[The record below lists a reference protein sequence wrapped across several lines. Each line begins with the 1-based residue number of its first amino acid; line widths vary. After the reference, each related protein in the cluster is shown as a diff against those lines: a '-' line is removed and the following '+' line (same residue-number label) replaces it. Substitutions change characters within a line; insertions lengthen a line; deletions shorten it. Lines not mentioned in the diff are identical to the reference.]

1 MKKIIYILFIS
12 FLFICCNSDHEPT
25 VVKSDSIENEI
36 KEEPISNY
44 LLGEVKVK
52 WNAFKH
58 ISKAIVGGE
67 FTNIQVTNFNDSTNL
82 YAAIEG
88 VSFELDVKSTKTG
101 DTLRDYKIYN
111 SFFGTMLN
119 TQYISGKILSLN
131 ENKTGLV
138 LITMNEV
145 SKEISFDW
153 DIDQSHE
160 FFLKTS
166 IDVLNWNASSAL
178 NALNE
183 VCLEKHTGPD
193 GINKL
198 WPNVD
203 IVVIA
208 KLIPLD

>member
-1 MKKIIYILFIS
+1 
-12 FLFICCNSDHEPT
+12 
-25 VVKSDSIENEI
+25 VKSDSIENEI

>member
-1 MKKIIYILFIS
+1 MKKIIYILFVS
-12 FLFICCNSDHEPT
+12 FLFVGCSENVEPA
-25 VVKSDSIENEI
+25 VVKINSIES
-36 KEEPISNY
+36 KEKIEPISNY
-44 LLGEVKVK
+44 LLGEVIVK

-58 ISKAIVGGE
+58 ISKAIVSGE
-67 FTNIQVTNFNDSTNL
+67 FINIQVTNFKDSSDL
-82 YAAIEG
+82 YTAIEG

-119 TQYISGKILSLN
+119 TQYISGEILSLN
-131 ENKTGLV
+131 KNKTGLV
-138 LITMNEV
+138 LITMNGV
-145 SKEISFDW
+145 SKEVSFDW

-166 IDVLNWNASSAL
+166 IDVLKWDASSAL

-208 KLIPLD
+208 KLIALD

>member
-1 MKKIIYILFIS
+1 MKKIIYILFVS
-12 FLFICCNSDHEPT
+12 FLFVGCSSEVEPA
-25 VVKSDSIENEI
+25 VVKNNSIENAVK
-36 KEEPISNY
+36 KEPPSNY
-44 LLGEVKVK
+44 LLGEVTVK

-58 ISKAIVGGE
+58 LSKAIVGGE
-67 FTNIQVTNFNDSTNL
+67 FIDIQVTDFKDSSDL
-82 YAAIEG
+82 YSAIEG

-131 ENKTGLV
+131 KNKTGMV
-138 LITMNEV
+138 LITMNNV
-145 SKEISFDW
+145 SKEVSFDW
-153 DIDQSHE
+153 DIDQTDE

-166 IDVLNWNASSAL
+166 IDVLNWGASSAL

-193 GINKL
+193 GVNKL

-208 KLIPLD
+208 KLISID

>member
-1 MKKIIYILFIS
+1 MKKIIYLVFVG
-12 FLFICCNSDHEPT
+12 FLFSGCVEDVDPA
-25 VVKSDSIENEI
+25 IENTNLTEL
-36 KEEPISNY
+36 KEKKEPISNY
-44 LLGEVKVK
+44 LLGEVNVK

-58 ISKAIVGGE
+58 LSKAIVGGE
-67 FTNIQVTNFNDSTNL
+67 FINIQVTNFKDSTDL
-82 YAAIEG
+82 YTAIEG
-88 VSFELDVKSTKTG
+88 VSFKIDVKSTKTG

-111 SFFGTMLN
+111 SFFGTMLD
-119 TQYISGKILSLN
+119 TQYISGEILSLN
-131 ENKTGLV
+131 KNKTGQV
-138 LITMNEV
+138 LITMNGI
-145 SKEISFDW
+145 SKEVSFDW

-166 IDVLNWNASSAL
+166 IDVLNWNANSAL

-208 KLIPLD
+208 KLIAID

>member
-1 MKKIIYILFIS
+1 MIKLIYILFVS
-12 FLFICCNSDHEPT
+12 FLFIGCSSDAEPIA
-25 VVKSDSIENEI
+25 VKSSSIE
-36 KEEPISNY
+36 KEVKKEPLSKY

-67 FTNIQVTNFNDSTNL
+67 FINIQVTNFSDSTDL
-82 YAAIEG
+82 YNAIEG

-119 TQYISGKILSLN
+119 TPYISGEILSLH

-138 LITMNEV
+138 LITMNDV
-145 SKEISFDW
+145 SKEVSFDW

-208 KLIPLD
+208 KLIALD

>member
-1 MKKIIYILFIS
+1 MKKIIYILFVS
-12 FLFICCNSDHEPT
+12 FLFVGCSENVEPA
-25 VVKSDSIENEI
+25 VVKINSIES
-36 KEEPISNY
+36 KEKIEPISNY
-44 LLGEVKVK
+44 LLGEVIVK

-67 FTNIQVTNFNDSTNL
+67 FINIQVTNFKDSSDL
-82 YAAIEG
+82 YTAIEG

-119 TQYISGKILSLN
+119 TQYISGEILSLN
-131 ENKTGLV
+131 KNKTGLV
-138 LITMNEV
+138 LITMNGV
-145 SKEISFDW
+145 SKEVSFDW

-166 IDVLNWNASSAL
+166 IDVLKWDASSAL

-198 WPNVD
+198 WHNVD

-208 KLIPLD
+208 KLIALD